1 MDKGLVLFNNLKEIR
16 KSKNISQEQLA
27 EMVGTTRQTIIAIEK
42 GIFNPSAK
50 LALLLCVALDCKFED
65 LFIISRYR
73 SCYPNI
79 IQNPLH
85 IKLYPLA

>member
-1 MDKGLVLFNNLKEIR
+1 MDKELVLLNNLKYIR
-16 KSKNISQEQLA
+16 RERNLSQEQLA

-65 LFIISRYR
+65 LFYF
-73 SCYPNI
+73 
-79 IQNPLH
+79 
-85 IKLYPLA
+85 